1 MDGENILIPD
11 TKPFQITPDIYGQAY
26 KTYQNMFVY
35 PKNRIMQLLLLIL
48 AVDFGYHGGKDPSNK
63 MAFIL
68 MFVCL
73 ALIAVL
79 WFNPRKMRRSVMDVV
94 REIEGDEY
102 IFNLYEDRMSFRTLP
117 PDTQETDDVPAEPSV
132 LYLNS
137 EMKASEKAEFFLIC
151 KGKQLFYVL
160 PKYALN
166 DNQAD
171 ILRDTLKNNLG
182 KRFRCNI

>member
-1 MDGENILIPD
+1 
-11 TKPFQITPDIYGQAY
+11 
-26 KTYQNMFVY
+26 
-35 PKNRIMQLLLLIL
+35 
-48 AVDFGYHGGKDPSNK
+48 
-63 MAFIL
+63 
-68 MFVCL
+68 
-73 ALIAVL
+73 
-79 WFNPRKMRRSVMDVV
+79 MRRSVMDVV

-132 LYLNS
+132 LYLNN
-137 EMKASEKAEFFLIC
+137 EMKVSEKAEFFLIC